1 MRVEIYLILLVV
13 AVGSA
18 LLFGT
23 RGEKWIAWTILA
35 GNLLTILFERAFN
48 ENFAGVLLGYL
59 ALDAALAVILCAIAV
74 RFPTWIAISVAA
86 FQINGTMGHL
96 VRLLATATIPLSYA
110 FLLKVWA
117 WPMVLALLAS
127 RFVPSMHALLLA
139 RDWPLPARR
148 A

>member
-1 MRVEIYLILLVV
+1 MRVEIYLSLLAA

-23 RGEKWIAWTILA
+23 RGEKWIAWTMLG
-35 GNLLTILFERAFN
+35 GNLLTLGVERAFAEMFSN
-48 ENFAGVLLGYL
+48 VLLGYL
-59 ALDAALAVILCAIAV
+59 ALDAALAAILCLIAV
-74 RFPTWIAISVAA
+74 KFPTWIAISVAA
-86 FQINGTMGHL
+86 FQVNGTMGHL
-96 VRLLATATIPLSYA
+96 VRLLATATIPFSYA

-127 RFVPSMHALLLA
+127 RFIPSMHALLLA
-139 RDWPLPARR
+139 RDWPPFARR